1 MTFALD
7 TLPSAA
13 APGRGVF
20 VGRASELAVLVAAAA
35 AARRGQ
41 PQVVLIEGDAG
52 GGKSSL
58 LTRFASGLAGAT
70 VLRAGGDEAELLLP
84 YGVVGQLV
92 ASARGAG
99 PARRGC
105 WPRS

>member
-1 MTFALD
+1 MTLARD

-13 APGRGVF
+13 AAGRAVF
-20 VGRASELAVLVAAAA
+20 VGRAGELAVLAAAAA

-58 LTRFASGLAGAT
+58 LTRFASGLAGVTGA
-70 VLRAGGDEAELLLP
+70 AGWW
-84 YGVVGQLV
+84 
-92 ASARGAG
+92 R
-99 PARRGC
+99 
-105 WPRS
+105 